1 MNLNPL
7 NTKSIGRIVL
17 KNTLKTH
24 YSLSAL
30 IDLIVKQVKAIPEHE
45 KLKKDIE
52 LILMICSMIET
63 VFSDSDVSINKLD
76 AILGVY
82 NQVFE
87 MTVDDQLMLVNIVN
101 FLHQNKTFEYKKG
114 AFFTVIKALKWFI
127 SQAVNLSSNVASNKI

>member
-7 NTKSIGRIVL
+7 NVKSIGKIVL

-30 IDLIVKQVKAIPEHE
+30 VDLIVKQIREIPEHE
-45 KLKKDIE
+45 KLKQDIE
-52 LILMICSMIET
+52 LILVVCSMIET
-63 VFSDSDVSINKLD
+63 ICSDSDVSINKLD

-87 MTVDDQLMLVNIVN
+87 MSVDDQLMLVNIVN
-101 FLHQNKTFEYKKG
+101 FLHQNKSFVYKKG
-114 AFFTVIKALKWFI
+114 AVFAVVKALKWFI
-127 SQAVNLSSNVASNKI
+127 SQAVNLSSNIASNRV